1 MSLPPSCSHSKT
13 ARQVEHGRLEPD
25 AKGVWHV
32 YSHADV
38 KALLR
43 LDGTRQAGFKAELVG
58 KMPRGMRLPVLYQE
72 GEEHRAQRTQIAKF
86 FTPATISKSYRPF
99 MERLAD
105 ALVADLKRTQ
115 QADLSALSMTLA
127 VQVAAQVVGL
137 TDSRLPGMDRRID
150 SFFDQPRDNASRLER
165 SLKLALNQWRMA
177 KFYFL
182 DVRPAIATRR
192 KSPRE
197 DVISHLLSK
206 GYKGLEILTECI
218 TYGAAGMATTREFIS
233 VAAWHLLDNPEL
245 RANYLAGDEA
255 TRHRLLH
262 ELLRLEPVVGHL
274 YRTAERDLTL
284 ERAGET
290 VTIPAGARIDLHI
303 AAANSDAQAVGP
315 EPHCVRA
322 RALAPGVQPSALSF
336 GDGHHR
342 CPGAYIAIYESDI
355 FLQRLLALDL
365 RIVKSP
371 TVSYSDLTQGYE
383 LRNFIVA
390 VV

>member
-1 MSLPPSCSHSKT
+1 
-13 ARQVEHGRLEPD
+13 
-25 AKGVWHV
+25 
-32 YSHADV
+32 
-38 KALLR
+38 
-43 LDGTRQAGFKAELVG
+43 
-58 KMPRGMRLPVLYQE
+58 VLYQE

-105 ALVADLKRTQ
+105 TLIAELKRTK

>member
-1 MSLPPSCSHSKT
+1 MSTSPPNASHSKT
-13 ARQVEHGRLEPD
+13 TRCPERGKLEAD
-25 AKGVWHV
+25 ANGVWHA

-38 KALLR
+38 KTLLR

-58 KMPRGMRLPVLYQE
+58 RMPRGMRLPVLYQE
-72 GEEHRAQRTQIAKF
+72 GAEHRTQRSEIAKF

-105 ALVADLKRTQ
+105 ALIADLKRAK

-137 TDSRLPGMDRRID
+137 TDSRLPGMDQRID
-150 SFFDQPRDNASRLER
+150 SFFDQPRDTATRLER
-165 SLKLALNQWRMA
+165 SLKLVLNQWRMA
-177 KFYFL
+177 KFYLL
-182 DVRPAIATRR
+182 DVRPAITARR
-192 KSPRE
+192 KAPRE

-206 GYKGLEILTECI
+206 GYKDLEILTECV

-233 VAAWHLLDNPEL
+233 VAAWHLLEDPEL

-255 TRHRLLH
+255 ARHRLLQ

-274 YRTAERDLTL
+274 YRTAERDFTL

-290 VTIPAGARIDLHI
+290 VTIPAGAHIDLHI
-303 AAANSDAQAVGP
+303 AAANTDPEAVGP
-315 EPHCVRA
+315 EPHCIRA
-322 RALAPGVQPSALSF
+322 RALAQPAAMSF

-342 CPGAYIAIYESDI
+342 CPGAYIAIFESDI

-365 RIVKSP
+365 RIVKPP
-371 TVSYSDLTQGYE
+371 TVSFSDLTQGYE
-383 LRNFIVA
+383 LRDFIVA

>member
-1 MSLPPSCSHSKT
+1 MSANTSHSKT
-13 ARQVEHGRLEPD
+13 TRCPARGKLEPD
-25 AKGVWHV
+25 ANGVWHA
-32 YSHADV
+32 YDYADV

-43 LDGTRQAGFKAELVG
+43 LDGTRQAGFKADLVG
-58 KMPRGMRLPVLYQE
+58 RMPPGMRLPVLYQE
-72 GEEHRAQRTQIAKF
+72 GAEHRAQRSEIAKF
-86 FTPATISKSYRPF
+86 FTPATINKSYRPF
-99 MERLAD
+99 IERLAD
-105 ALVADLKRTQ
+105 ALIADLQRAK

-137 TDSRLPGMDRRID
+137 TNSRLPGMDRRID
-150 SFFDQPRDNASRLER
+150 SFFDQPPEQASRAER
-165 SLKLALNQWRMA
+165 TLKLVLNQWRMA

-182 DVRPAIATRR
+182 DVRPAIAARR
-192 KSPRE
+192 REPRE

-206 GYKGLEILTECI
+206 GYKDLEILTECI

-233 VAAWHLLDNPEL
+233 VAAWHLLEDSEL

-255 TRHRLLH
+255 TRHRLLQ

-284 ERAGET
+284 EHAGQS
-290 VTIPAGARIDLHI
+290 VTIPAGARIDLHL
-303 AAANSDAQAVGP
+303 AAANTDAAAVGA

-322 RALAPGVQPSALSF
+322 RALAQPSALSF

-342 CPGAYIAIYESDI
+342 CPGAFIAIYESDI

-365 RIVKSP
+365 QLVKPP

-383 LRNFIVA
+383 LRNFMVA